1 MALKQS
7 LQQRLL
13 QKLSPQQ
20 IQLMKMLQLP
30 TLELEKRIKEELE
43 LNPAL
48 DEGDEQNLEISDE
61 ISEAVNEKREEFN
74 YQDYINDETP
84 YYKTQ
89 SNNSNKDFDENQTP
103 LSVGDSFSEKLVSQ
117 ISLKIK
123 NEKHQVIAEHIIG
136 NLDESGYLRRDLFNI
151 VDDLAFSQN
160 IFTTEEELLLV
171 LLEVQQLD
179 PPGVGARNLKE
190 CLLIQLRKNRYYPLQ

>member
-123 NEKHQVIAEHIIG
+123 NEKHQVIA
-136 NLDESGYLRRDLFNI
+136 
-151 VDDLAFSQN
+151 
-160 IFTTEEELLLV
+160 
-171 LLEVQQLD
+171 
-179 PPGVGARNLKE
+179 
-190 CLLIQLRKNRYYPLQ
+190 